1 MNARFGKH
9 FGPNQ
14 IELVERVRVEGVV
27 DVTGN
32 RRREVAALSLAD
44 QGFLV
49 RRHLRGRQVYGPGP
63 RLKLIS

>member
-1 MNARFGKH
+1 MNARLGKH

-14 IELVERVRVEGVV
+14 IELVEHVRREGTV

-49 RRHLRGRQVYGPGP
+49 RRHFRGRQVYGPGP